1 MPGRLPN
8 SRIVPTQNFLAL
20 AVGMMIDAQR
30 DVSDHSTGLS
40 AFFRKLEIQTNLA
53 AGSHKADL
61 QAFFTGLGPAVRIAQ
76 RAQAELD
83 RRAATRFSV
92 FDFFHEREEDLS
104 RVFGGLLDPG
114 GTHGQGDRFLRLFLD
129 EVREVLDGEVLA
141 RFPAGNLRASRVNL
155 EHHTD
160 TGRSI
165 DIVVR
170 VRGDTWIGIENK
182 PWAEEQPNQVS
193 DYLKYLRTK
202 AGPET
207 DPDAWLVYLSGD
219 GKPPETLPDDPKDRM
234 RCPTLP
240 FRGAECGSPSLAN
253 WVEKCRT
260 ECEAERVRWFLTDLL
275 EYMRKGFEPAEP
287 TGTGDRS

>member
-1 MPGRLPN
+1 MKN
-8 SRIVPTQNFLAL
+8 HSEQ
-20 AVGMMIDAQR
+20 
-30 DVSDHSTGLS
+30 DVSTHSTGLS
-40 AFFRKLEIQTNLA
+40 AFFENLA
-53 AGSHKADL
+53 IKTDLAACCHTADL
-61 QAFFTGLGPAVRIAQ
+61 QAFFAGLGPAVRIAQ

-83 RRAATRFSV
+83 RRAATGFSL

-114 GTHGQGDRFLRLFLD
+114 GTHGQDDTFLRLFLD
-129 EVREVLDGEVLA
+129 EVREVLDGEVPG
-141 RFPAGNLRASRVNL
+141 RFPSGNLSNSRVYL
-155 EHHTD
+155 EHRTNME
-160 TGRSI
+160 RRI
-165 DIVVR
+165 DIVVS

-182 PWAEEQPNQVS
+182 PWAGEQPNQVS

-202 AGPET
+202 AGPDS

-219 GKPPETLPDDPKDRM
+219 GKRPESLPDDPKDRL

-240 FRGAECGSPSLAN
+240 YRGAERGSPSLEN
-253 WVEKCRT
+253 WVEKCRM

-275 EYMRKGFEPAEP
+275 EYIRKRFEPAEL

>member
-1 MPGRLPN
+1 
-8 SRIVPTQNFLAL
+8 
-20 AVGMMIDAQR
+20 MMIDAEG
-30 DVSDHSTGLS
+30 DVSGHSTGLS
-40 AFFRKLEIQTNLA
+40 AFFEGLANETNLA
-53 AGSHKADL
+53 ASSHTAVL
-61 QAFFTGLGPAVRIAQ
+61 QAFFTGLGPAVRIAR

-114 GTHGQGDRFLRLFLD
+114 GTHGQGDTFLRLFLD
-129 EVREVLDGEVLA
+129 EVREVLDGEVHG
-141 RFPAGNLRASRVNL
+141 RFPAGNLRDSRVFL

-165 DIVVR
+165 DIVVT

-182 PWAEEQPNQVS
+182 PWAGEQPNQVS

-202 AGPET
+202 AAPET
-207 DPDAWLVYLSGD
+207 EPDAWIVYLSGD
-219 GKPPETLPDDPKDRM
+219 GRPPATLPDEPEERK

-240 FRGAECGSPSLAN
+240 YRGAERGLPSLAN
-253 WVEKCRT
+253 WVEKCRI

-275 EYMRKGFEPAEP
+275 EYIRKRFEPAEP
-287 TGTGDRS
+287 TGTGERS

>member
-1 MPGRLPN
+1 MPGRLLI
-8 SRIVPTQNFLAL
+8 SRIVPTQNFIAL
-20 AVGMMIDAQR
+20 SVGMMIVAKR
-30 DVSDHSTGLS
+30 DVSGRSIGLS
-40 AFFRKLEIQTNLA
+40 AFFDGLAIETNLA

-83 RRAATRFSV
+83 RRTATRFSL
-92 FDFFHEREEDLS
+92 FDFFRGGETDLS

-114 GTHGQGDRFLRLFLD
+114 GTHGQGDTFLRLFLD
-129 EVREVLDGEVLA
+129 EVREVIDDEVHG
-141 RFPAGNLRASRVNL
+141 RFLAGNLRDSRVYL

-160 TGRSI
+160 AGRSI

-170 VRGDTWIGIENK
+170 VRSDTWIGIENK
-182 PWAEEQPNQVS
+182 PWAGEQPNQVS
-193 DYLKYLRTK
+193 DYLKYLLTK
-202 AGPET
+202 AGPDT
-207 DPDAWLVYLSGD
+207 DPDAWVVYLSGD
-219 GKPPETLPDDPKDRM
+219 GKRPETLPDDPEDRM

-240 FRGAECGSPSLAN
+240 YRGAERGSPSLEN

-260 ECEAERVRWFLTDLL
+260 ECEAERVRWFLTELL
-275 EYMRKGFEPAEP
+275 DYVRKRFEPAEP

>member
-1 MPGRLPN
+1 MKN
-8 SRIVPTQNFLAL
+8 HSEQN
-20 AVGMMIDAQR
+20 
-30 DVSDHSTGLS
+30 VSAHPTGL
-40 AFFRKLEIQTNLA
+40 ATFFEGLATRTSLA
-53 AGSHKADL
+53 ASSHTADL
-61 QAFFTGLGPAVRIAQ
+61 QAFFTGLGPAVRIAR

-83 RRAATRFSV
+83 RRAATRFSL
-92 FDFFHEREEDLS
+92 FDFFRERETDLS
-104 RVFGGLLDPG
+104 RVFGGLLDPS
-114 GTHGQGDRFLRLFLD
+114 GTHGQGDTFFRLFLD
-129 EVREVLDGEVLA
+129 EVRRVLDGEVDG
-141 RFPAGNLRASRVNL
+141 RFPAGKLRDSRVDL

-182 PWAEEQPNQVS
+182 PWAGEQPDQVS

-202 AGPET
+202 AGP
-207 DPDAWLVYLSGD
+207 DAWLVYLSGD
-219 GKPPETLPDDPKDRM
+219 GKRPQTLPDDPEDRM

-240 FRGAECGSPSLAN
+240 YRGAECGSPSLEN

-275 EYMRKGFEPAEP
+275 EYIRRWFEPAEP
-287 TGTGDRS
+287 TGTGDPS

>member
-1 MPGRLPN
+1 MKN
-8 SRIVPTQNFLAL
+8 HSEQ
-20 AVGMMIDAQR
+20 
-30 DVSDHSTGLS
+30 DVSAHSATLATFFEGL
-40 AFFRKLEIQTNLA
+40 ATRTNLA
-53 AGSHKADL
+53 ASSHTADL

-83 RRAATRFSV
+83 RRAATRFSL
-92 FDFFHEREEDLS
+92 FDFFHERETDLS
-104 RVFGGLLDPG
+104 RVFGGLLDPS
-114 GTHGQGDRFLRLFLD
+114 GTHGQGDTFLRLFLD
-129 EVREVLDGEVLA
+129 EVREVLDGQVRG
-141 RFPAGNLRASRVNL
+141 RFPAGNLRDSRVDL

-170 VRGDTWIGIENK
+170 VRGDAWIGIENK
-182 PWAEEQPNQVS
+182 PWAGEQPNQVS

-202 AGPET
+202 AGP
-207 DPDAWLVYLSGD
+207 DAWLVYLSGD
-219 GKPPETLPDDPKDRM
+219 GKRPQTLPDDQEDRM
-234 RCPTLP
+234 RCSTLP
-240 FRGAECGSPSLAN
+240 YRGAERGSPSLEN

-275 EYMRKGFEPAEP
+275 EYIRKWFESAEP

>member
-1 MPGRLPN
+1 MKN
-8 SRIVPTQNFLAL
+8 HSEQ
-20 AVGMMIDAQR
+20 
-30 DVSDHSTGLS
+30 DVSAHPTSLATFFEGL
-40 AFFRKLEIQTNLA
+40 AINTNLA
-53 AGSHKADL
+53 ASSHTADL

-83 RRAATRFSV
+83 RRAATRFSL
-92 FDFFHEREEDLS
+92 FDFFHEREADLS
-104 RVFGGLLDPG
+104 RVFGSLLDPS
-114 GTHGQGDRFLRLFLD
+114 GTHGQGDTFLRLFLD
-129 EVREVLDGEVLA
+129 EVRRVLDGEVEG
-141 RFPAGNLRASRVNL
+141 RFPAGSLRDARVDL

-170 VRGDTWIGIENK
+170 VRGDIWIGIENK
-182 PWAEEQPNQVS
+182 PWAGEQPNQVS
-193 DYLKYLRTK
+193 DYLEYLWTK

-207 DPDAWLVYLSGD
+207 DPNAWLVYLSGD
-219 GKPPETLPDDPKDRM
+219 GKRPGTLPDVQEKQM

-240 FRGAECGSPSLAN
+240 YRGAERGSPSLEN

-260 ECEAERVRWFLTDLL
+260 ECEAERVRWFLTDML
-275 EYMRKGFEPAEP
+275 EYIRKWFEPAEP

>member
-1 MPGRLPN
+1 
-8 SRIVPTQNFLAL
+8 
-20 AVGMMIDAQR
+20 MMIDAEG
-30 DVSDHSTGLS
+30 DVSGHSTELS
-40 AFFRKLEIQTNLA
+40 AFFEGLAIKTNLA
-53 AGSHKADL
+53 ASSHTAEL

-83 RRAATRFSV
+83 RRAATRFSL
-92 FDFFHEREEDLS
+92 FDFFHERETDLS
-104 RVFGGLLDPG
+104 RVFGGLLDPS

-129 EVREVLDGEVLA
+129 EVRKALENEMRE
-141 RFPAGNLRASRVNL
+141 RFPAGNLRNSRVYL

-165 DIVVR
+165 DIVVT
-170 VRGDTWIGIENK
+170 VRGDTWVGIENK
-182 PWAEEQPNQVS
+182 PWAGEQPNQVS
-193 DYLKYLRTK
+193 DYLKYLRTR
-202 AGPET
+202 ASPET

-219 GKPPETLPDDPKDRM
+219 GRRPETLPDAAKDRM

-240 FRGAECGSPSLAN
+240 YRGAERASPSLEN
-253 WVEKCRT
+253 WVQKCRT

-275 EYMRKGFEPAEP
+275 EYIRKWFEPAES

>member
-1 MPGRLPN
+1 MKN
-8 SRIVPTQNFLAL
+8 HSEQ
-20 AVGMMIDAQR
+20 
-30 DVSDHSTGLS
+30 DVSAHSTGLS
-40 AFFRKLEIQTNLA
+40 DFFEGLANEINLA
-53 AGSHKADL
+53 ANSHKADL
-61 QAFFTGLGPAVRIAQ
+61 QAFFAGLGPSVRIAR

-83 RRAATRFSV
+83 RRAATRFSL

-104 RVFGGLLDPG
+104 RVFGRLLDPG
-114 GTHGQGDRFLRLFLD
+114 GTHGQGDTFLRLFLD
-129 EVREVLDGEVLA
+129 EVQKVLDGEVQG
-141 RFPAGNLRASRVNL
+141 RFPPGNLRDSRVYL

-160 TGRSI
+160 TGRII

-170 VRGDTWIGIENK
+170 VCGDTWIGIENK
-182 PWAEEQPNQVS
+182 PWAEEQPNQVR
-193 DYLKYLRTK
+193 DYLKYLQTK

-219 GKPPETLPDDPKDRM
+219 GKRPKTLPDAPKDRM

-240 FRGAECGSPSLAN
+240 YRGVELDSPSLAN

-275 EYMRKGFEPAEP
+275 EYIRKWFESAEP

>member
-1 MPGRLPN
+1 MRSIPTDCYIRL
-8 SRIVPTQNFLAL
+8 IVPTRDFLAL
-20 AVGMMIDAQR
+20 AVGMKIDAEW

-40 AFFRKLEIQTNLA
+40 AFFGNLEIKTNLA
-53 AGSHKADL
+53 LGSHKADL
-61 QAFFTGLGPAVRIAQ
+61 QAFFTGLGSAVRIAQ

-83 RRAATRFSV
+83 RRAATRFSI
-92 FDFFHEREEDLS
+92 FDFFRERETDLS
-104 RVFGGLLDPG
+104 RVFRGLLDPG

-129 EVREVLDGEVLA
+129 EVREVLDGEVHG
-141 RFPAGNLRASRVNL
+141 RFPAGNLRDSRIYL
-155 EHHTD
+155 EHRTD

-182 PWAEEQPNQVS
+182 PWAGERPDQVS
-193 DYLKYLRTK
+193 DYLRYLRTR
-202 AGPET
+202 AGPDT

-219 GKPPETLPDDPKDRM
+219 GKRPETLPDDPEDRM

-240 FRGAECGSPSLAN
+240 YRGAERGSPSLEN

-275 EYMRKGFEPAEP
+275 EYIRRWFEPA
-287 TGTGDRS
+287 GTGDRS